1 MPCPSALR
9 VFLIPCLWKATTL
22 YIISLQAMS
31 DGNDEEWLAACPTEP
46 PQDVW
51 HQECVHV
58 HLKCNVRFVLSL
70 TVLKLI
76 YGNHWIY
83 FLVFRDCWV
92 FWNSIWPYY
101 YFYSKEN
108 SYYQNMQDT
117 TCMEYCIPQCI
128 RWIWCDE
135 WTRSYFSWFLTS
147 PSLVLSVLFQS
158 ETSLFRLQ

>member
-58 HLKCNVRFVLSL
+58 HLKCNVRFVPSL

-101 YFYSKEN
+101 YFYS
-108 SYYQNMQDT
+108 MQRKLLLPKYAGYNLHGILYPT
-117 TCMEYCIPQCI
+117 MHPMNLMWWMNQK
-128 RWIWCDE
+128 
-135 WTRSYFSWFLTS
+135 
-147 PSLVLSVLFQS
+147 LFQLIFNIS
-158 ETSLFRLQ
+158 FFGFVSTFPKWDKFI